1 MTDRDAGRP
10 TLLCIGRVYCD
21 LVFRGLPNL
30 PRLGEE
36 VFADAFAITAGG
48 GAFITAAHATT
59 LGTHAALLAR
69 LGTDP
74 ISSAIEPIL
83 HGSGIDLRFLERAAD
98 AGPQLTAVMVLEGE
112 RTFLSHRA
120 GTARPATLEAAL
132 HAGGARRLHIAEVAT
147 LAEIPGLLDQA
158 RAAGL
163 SVSLDPSWD
172 DALIRSPDLLDRC
185 AGVDL
190 FMPNAAEARA
200 ITGCADLDAAG
211 RALAQRFPMVVV
223 KNGGDGA
230 VLLHRGLRLSL
241 PAPSGGPVVDTTGA
255 GDAFNAGFLG
265 ALIAGRGPEDA
276 LAQAIACGSLS
287 IRAVGGAGVRLN
299 PEAIAALAATI
310 RH

>member
-1 MTDRDAGRP
+1 MTDGDTAGP
-10 TLLCIGRVYCD
+10 ALLCMGRIYCD
-21 LVFRGLPNL
+21 LIFRGLPGL

-74 ISSAIEPIL
+74 IALAIEPIL

-98 AGPQLTAVMVLEGE
+98 AGPQLTAVMVLGGE
-112 RTFLSHRA
+112 RAFLSHRA

-132 HAGGARRLHIAEVAT
+132 QAGRAGRLHIAEVAT

-158 RAAGL
+158 RVAGVT
-163 SVSLDPSWD
+163 VSLDPSWD

-190 FMPNAAEARA
+190 FMPNAVEARA

-223 KNGGDGA
+223 KNGADGA
-230 VLLHRGLRLSL
+230 VLHHRGLRLSL

-255 GDAFNAGFLG
+255 GDAFNAGFLA
-265 ALIAGRGPEDA
+265 ALVAGRGPEDA

-287 IRAVGGAGVRLN
+287 IRAIGGAGLRLN

-310 RH
+310 RN

>member
-1 MTDRDAGRP
+1 MTDRDAGGP

-21 LVFRGLPNL
+21 LVFQGLSGL

-36 VFADAFAITAGG
+36 VFADAFAIAAGG

-74 ISSAIEPIL
+74 ISSAIAPIL
-83 HGSGIDLRFLERAAD
+83 QGSGIDLRFLERAAD
-98 AGPQLTAVMVLEGE
+98 AGPQLTAVMVLGGE

-120 GTARPATLEAAL
+120 GTARPATLEAAF
-132 HAGGARRLHIAEVAT
+132 HAGGAKRLHIAEVAT

-200 ITGCADLDAAG
+200 IAGCADLDTAG

-223 KNGGDGA
+223 KNGADGA
-230 VLLHRGLRLSL
+230 VLHHRGLCISL

-265 ALIAGRGPEDA
+265 ALAAGRGPEDA
-276 LAQAIACGSLS
+276 LAQGIACGSLS
-287 IRAVGGAGVRLN
+287 IRAVGGAGLRLN

-310 RH
+310 RN